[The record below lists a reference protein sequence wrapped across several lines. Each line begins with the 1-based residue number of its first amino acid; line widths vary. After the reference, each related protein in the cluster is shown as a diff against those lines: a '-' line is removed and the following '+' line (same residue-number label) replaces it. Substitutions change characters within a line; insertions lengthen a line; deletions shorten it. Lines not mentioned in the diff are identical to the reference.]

1 MAANESP
8 NIVVFLTD
16 DHGHWTLP
24 CYGNREVRAPSLSY
38 LADRGTVMDAAY
50 CPSPV
55 CSPARAS
62 FYTGRFPS
70 AHGIHDWIPEA
81 DDDGSFPHID
91 AMPGNLVERLRAAGY
106 TTALAGKY
114 HCNHPEKN
122 PLGFDFWFSQKP
134 PVAYSGGGHQQ
145 WHDNGRVVATSGFLG
160 PAITD
165 AAVRF
170 LRERDRSKPFF
181 LVVGHI
187 ATHTPHRDEPE
198 RLAALYRSCT
208 FDDIRREDFSEA
220 HGKGRFLPRTDEADW
235 REQTAQYYAAVSA
248 IDEQVGRVLDALD
261 DDRCADQTLVVYTS
275 DHGHM
280 NGQHGLHTK
289 GNATVPVNF
298 LEESIR
304 VPLILQGPGIQAGQR
319 LDRFTDH
326 CDLYA
331 TVLDFAGAPAAAAAP
346 DGTRLPG
353 RSYRAALEGGNA
365 ATKPLQFAEYGN
377 ARMARDVR
385 YKLIRRYQGPHGRCG
400 DEFYDLETDPR
411 ERQNRI
417 GEPEHAAEIER
428 LSAELDLFFETCAR
442 EDNSGLDLDNLRRLH
457 SSSPWNL
464 DPEDFPVMYQ

>member
-1 MAANESP
+1 MNKP

-38 LADRGTVMDAAY
+38 LAETGTVMDAAY

-55 CSPARAS
+55 CSPARAC

-91 AMPGNLVERLRAAGY
+91 GMPGNIGERMREAGY

-114 HCNHPEKN
+114 HCNHAGAN
-122 PLGFDFWFSQKP
+122 PLGFDFWFTQKP
-134 PVAYSGGGHQQ
+134 PLGHGSFGKQQ
-145 WHDNGRVVATSGFLG
+145 WHDNGGIVGTDGYLG
-160 PAITD
+160 TVITD
-165 AAVRF
+165 AALRF

-187 ATHTPHRDEPE
+187 STHTPHKDEPE
-198 RLAALYRSCT
+198 RLVAPYRGAA
-208 FDDIRREDFSEA
+208 FGDIRREGFSGA
-220 HGKGRFLPRTDEADW
+220 HGRGRFLPRTDEADW
-235 REQTAQYYAAVSA
+235 REQTAQYYAAVSS

-261 DDRCADQTLVVYTS
+261 DEGCADGTLVVYTS

-298 LEESIR
+298 LEESVR
-304 VPLILQGPGIQAGQR
+304 VPLIFRGPGVPAGRR
-319 LDRFTDH
+319 LDRFADH

-331 TVLDFAGAPAAAAAP
+331 TLLDVAGAPAADAAP

-353 RSYRAALEGGNA
+353 RSYRAALEGGSVPA
-365 ATKPLQFAEYGN
+365 KALQFGEYGN
-377 ARMARDVR
+377 ARMVRDVR
-385 YKLIRRYQGPHGRCG
+385 YKLIRRYKGPHGRCG
-400 DEFYDLETDPR
+400 DEFYDLESDPR
-411 ERQNRI
+411 ERENRI
-417 GEPEHAAEIER
+417 GRAEYAAEVER
-428 LSAELDLFFETCAR
+428 LSAEIERFFATHAR

-464 DPEDFPVMYQ
+464 DPEDFPVIYQ